1 MTRSL
6 SEVASGETVIL
17 EDFSKDSVLHF
28 KLLSLG
34 MLPGD
39 PIKVIS
45 KAPFGGPITVR
56 HGHSVS
62 FAIRKDDAKSIAV
75 KDQ

>member
-1 MTRSL
+1 MSRPL
-6 SEVASGETVIL
+6 SEVSPGETVYL
-17 EDFSKDSVLHF
+17 EDFSKDSILHF

-34 MLPGD
+34 VLPGD

-45 KAPFGGPITVR
+45 KAPFGGPITIR

-62 FAIRKDDAKSIAV
+62 FAIRKNDAQSISTR
-75 KDQ
+75 KQ

>member
-6 SEVASGETVIL
+6 NDVTPGETVTL
-17 EDFSKDSVLHF
+17 EDFSKEPTLHF

-34 MLPGD
+34 LLPGD
-39 PIKVIS
+39 PIKIIS
-45 KAPFGGPITVR
+45 KAPFGGPITIR

-62 FAIRKDDAKSIAV
+62 FAIRKKDALLITV
-75 KDQ
+75 REG